1 MTHTTKRQGQRL
13 VDSKNRLETNRRMDR
28 RTESIT
34 LRFVL
39 TWSLYSLYS
48 LVGGVAQWLERRS
61 LAGDFPCPALDLQ
74 LMDDH

>member
-1 MTHTTKRQGQRL
+1 MYCNAWKVTVAELAFSEFERTHRVRTYTK
-13 VDSKNRLETNRRMDR
+13 
-28 RTESIT
+28 T
-34 LRFVL
+34 LSNEIGL
-39 TWSLYSLYS
+39 

>member
-1 MTHTTKRQGQRL
+1 MFAMSFFICHRL
-13 VDSKNRLETNRRMDR
+13 FFDFGFLNICNEVEKDNCMMKMNF
-28 RTESIT
+28 I
-34 LRFVL
+34 
-39 TWSLYSLYS
+39 